1 MKQQMKAD
9 IMLLVVTL
17 LWGVSYLLIDISL
30 TEVGAFSLN
39 ALRFLIAFFIALIF
53 AFPKLKTVNKTTLKY
68 SAVIGV
74 ALLFVYIGATFG
86 VKYTSLSNAGF
97 LCALTVVITPILAFF
112 ILKQKPE
119 KKLALVVVM
128 CLVGIALLSLKDNL
142 RPALGDIFCIMAAF
156 AYAVDLL
163 ITEVAVKKETVNAF
177 QLGVFQL
184 GFTGLFNLILSFFA
198 ETPALPHT
206 PKAWAA
212 VLFLSIF
219 CTGLAFI
226 VQALAQQYTSASHV
240 GVIFSLEPVF
250 AGIVAFFFASEVL
263 SARAYAGGALLVS
276 SLFIMELDI
285 QKNVTG
291 FITFAR
297 KIMKNFRKN

>member
-9 IMLLVVTL
+9 IMLLIVTL
-17 LWGVSYLLIDISL
+17 FWGVSYWLIDISL
-30 TEVGAFSLN
+30 TEVGPFTLN

-53 AFPKLKTVNKTTLKY
+53 AFPKLKTINVITLKY
-68 SAVIGV
+68 SAVIGT

-112 ILKQKPE
+112 FLKQKPE
-119 KKLALVVVM
+119 KKLAVVVVM
-128 CLVGIALLSLKDNL
+128 SLFGIALLSLKDDL
-142 RPALGDIFCIMAAF
+142 KPALGDIFCIMAAF

-163 ITEVAVKKETVNAF
+163 MTEVAVKKENVNVF

-184 GFTGLFNLILSFFA
+184 GFTGLFNLIISLFA

-206 PKAWAA
+206 PKTWVA
-212 VLFLSIF
+212 VLFLSVF

-226 VQALAQQYTSASHV
+226 VQVLAQQYTSASHV

-250 AGIVAFFFASEVL
+250 AGVVAFFLAGEVL
-263 SARAYAGGALLVS
+263 SPRAYVGAVLLVS
-276 SLFIMELDI
+276 GLFVMELDLGKLTAI
-285 QKNVTG
+285 VKNSVV
-291 FITFAR
+291 AR
-297 KIMKNFRKN
+297 KK

>member
-9 IMLLVVTL
+9 IMLLIVTL
-17 LWGVSYLLIDISL
+17 FWGVSYWLIDISL
-30 TEVGAFSLN
+30 AEVGPFTLN

-53 AFPKLKTVNKTTLKY
+53 AFPKLKTINAITLKY
-68 SAVIGV
+68 SAVIGT

-112 ILKQKPE
+112 FLKQKPE
-119 KKLALVVVM
+119 KKLAVVVVM
-128 CLVGIALLSLKDNL
+128 SLFGIALLSLKDDL
-142 RPALGDIFCIMAAF
+142 KPALGDIFCIMAAF

-163 ITEVAVKKETVNAF
+163 MTEVAVKKETVNVF

-184 GFTGLFNLILSFFA
+184 GFTGLFNLIISLFA

-206 PKAWAA
+206 PKVWAA
-212 VLFLSIF
+212 VLFLSVF

-226 VQALAQQYTSASHV
+226 VQVLAQQYTSASHV

-250 AGIVAFFFASEVL
+250 AGVVAFFLAGEIL
-263 SARAYAGGALLVS
+263 SPRAYVGAVLLVS
-276 SLFIMELDI
+276 GLFVMELDLGKLTAI
-285 QKNVTG
+285 VKNSVV
-291 FITFAR
+291 AR
-297 KIMKNFRKN
+297 KK